1 MNNTLIHNWIEKQL
15 TRWCRPLLSYPFRWL
30 SGFIFVAIL
39 AIYYTINHL
48 NINTDTTELIAP
60 EASFQQ
66 NRRIF
71 EKAFPQE
78 VNTLLLVL
86 ESPVPELTFA
96 ATQRL
101 SQQLLAD
108 SQHFEQVYI
117 PNDNEFLRKNGWL
130 YLNLT
135 ELQQLTHSLTIA
147 QPFIG
152 HLANDH
158 SLNGLLSILTDSLT
172 YSKNAEKNIA
182 IDNQP
187 LFQAISQTLAQVL
200 QQKPAL
206 LSWQQLINSPQNNSL
221 TMTRQFIIV
230 RPKFNYADIMPIRE
244 PIQYLRQYINQIQST
259 EMPKVKVWITG
270 EIGLE
275 HDELEGV
282 SQGSFNASLFS
293 LVLVIA
299 ILWIA
304 FRSWSLTIAT
314 TITLLVGMT
323 FCGLFAATVVKE
335 LNLISIAFMVSN
347 IGLGVEYAIHFCL
360 RYKDESVQNAR
371 ITAIQRSLIG
381 TAPSLLLCAAT
392 TAIGLYA
399 FIPTNYRGISELGLL
414 AGSSLFI
421 CLAVTLTLLPVL
433 LTLFPVQK
441 KLNTAS
447 HSVLLNHLQKISYY
461 PLHFAKPISVITGIL
476 AIISIVLVFQ
486 LEMDFNPINIRDPNA
501 ESVIAFKKLLE
512 TKDSSPMTVS
522 ILATH
527 PDQVKQLQQQLAQ
540 LSVVDKTISLFDLVP
555 EQQSEKLALI
565 EETSLILGSQLTDL
579 PPLKPATD
587 PQQAIEKLLVAVEKK
602 LIQSDS
608 ISQQQLFTQLTQQ
621 LKQLLIELDY
631 RLPQDRQK
639 LIEQLQN
646 SLLGG
651 LPLALKPL
659 AMGLNAEEI
668 DLNSIPFTLKQ
679 RWLSN
684 EGWYRIQIFPKQDL
698 NNLANLSAFI
708 TQVQSVSDKTTDL
721 PVMFLESMKA
731 VVSAF
736 QQAIITAI
744 LTIALLLWW
753 LRRQFID
760 MLLVMIPLLLS
771 GLFTMACTVLTHTP
785 INFAN
790 IIALPLLLGLGVDN
804 GIHMLEKLRH
814 SIDENQNL
822 YQSSTARGI
831 FYGALTTIS
840 SFIGLAFSPHQ
851 GVASMGL
858 IITIGIF
865 WIMIGTFII
874 LPALS
879 RIILP
884 FTTTS
889 NTHS

>member
-1 MNNTLIHNWIEKQL
+1 
-15 TRWCRPLLSYPFRWL
+15 
-30 SGFIFVAIL
+30 
-39 AIYYTINHL
+39 
-48 NINTDTTELIAP
+48 
-60 EASFQQ
+60 
-66 NRRIF
+66 
-71 EKAFPQE
+71 
-78 VNTLLLVL
+78 
-86 ESPVPELTFA
+86 
-96 ATQRL
+96 
-101 SQQLLAD
+101 
-108 SQHFEQVYI
+108 
-117 PNDNEFLRKNGWL
+117 
-130 YLNLT
+130 
-135 ELQQLTHSLTIA
+135 
-147 QPFIG
+147 
-152 HLANDH
+152 
-158 SLNGLLSILTDSLT
+158 
-172 YSKNAEKNIA
+172 
-182 IDNQP
+182 
-187 LFQAISQTLAQVL
+187 
-200 QQKPAL
+200 
-206 LSWQQLINSPQNNSL
+206 
-221 TMTRQFIIV
+221 
-230 RPKFNYADIMPIRE
+230 
-244 PIQYLRQYINQIQST
+244 
-259 EMPKVKVWITG
+259 
-270 EIGLE
+270 
-275 HDELEGV
+275 
-282 SQGSFNASLFS
+282 
-293 LVLVIA
+293 
-299 ILWIA
+299 
-304 FRSWSLTIAT
+304 
-314 TITLLVGMT
+314 
-323 FCGLFAATVVKE
+323 
-335 LNLISIAFMVSN
+335 
-347 IGLGVEYAIHFCL
+347 
-360 RYKDESVQNAR
+360 
-371 ITAIQRSLIG
+371 
-381 TAPSLLLCAAT
+381 
-392 TAIGLYA
+392 
-399 FIPTNYRGISELGLL
+399 
-414 AGSSLFI
+414 
-421 CLAVTLTLLPVL
+421 
-433 LTLFPVQK
+433 
-441 KLNTAS
+441 
-447 HSVLLNHLQKISYY
+447 
-461 PLHFAKPISVITGIL
+461 
-476 AIISIVLVFQ
+476 
-486 LEMDFNPINIRDPNA
+486 
-501 ESVIAFKKLLE
+501 
-512 TKDSSPMTVS
+512 
-522 ILATH
+522 LATH